1 MIGMKKILVTSIG
14 SFSADIVIKKLH
26 ENGCYVVGTDIYPK
40 EWVVDAQNV
49 EEFYQIPPVRESEN
63 YIESLLKICQKRKIN
78 YIFPL
83 IDVEIDI
90 LNKYRRIFE
99 EISVTICISA
109 YETIC
114 VCRNKRETEVTLT
127 QTNVGITI
135 TSYSNQEIKD
145 RKISFPVVCK
155 PIDGRSSQGLK
166 IFEDKEIFY
175 EFYNRVNGDKYL
187 IQPYIPGNII
197 TVDVVR
203 SEITNNCVAIARKE
217 LLRTLNGAG
226 LCVQIFKD
234 EELESLCV
242 KVAEVL
248 NINGCVNFEFIE
260 SEDGKRYFLECN
272 PRFSGGV
279 EFSVMSGYDCIMN
292 HLRCFEGKDIETK
305 INIKEYCISRKYEE
319 YITDF
324 NVKNN

>member
-1 MIGMKKILVTSIG
+1 MKKILVTSIG
-14 SFSADIVIKKLH
+14 SFSADIIIKKLH
-26 ENGCYVVGTDIYPK
+26 ENGYFVVGTDIYPK

-49 EEFYQIPPVRESEN
+49 DEFYKIPAVRESKN
-63 YIESLLKICQKRKIN
+63 YIESLLYICKKNKIN

-90 LNKYRRIFE
+90 LNKYRNIFE
-99 EISVTICISA
+99 EISVTVCISA
-109 YETIC
+109 YEAIC
-114 VCRNKRETEVTLT
+114 VCRNKRETEAALT
-127 QTNVGITI
+127 QAGVCKTI
-135 TSYSNQEIKD
+135 TSYSNREIKD
-145 RKISFPVVCK
+145 RKLSFPVVCK

-166 IFEDKEIFY
+166 IFENKEIFF
-175 EFYNRVNGDKYL
+175 EFYGRIDADKYL
-187 IQPYIPGNII
+187 IQPYIAGNII

-203 SEITNNCVAIARKE
+203 NEATNNCVAIARKE

-234 EELESLCV
+234 EELERLCM
-242 KVAEVL
+242 KVAEIL
-248 NINGCVNFEFIE
+248 NINGCANFEFIE

-305 INIKEYCISRKYEE
+305 INIKEYCVSRKYEE
-319 YITDF
+319 YITAL
-324 NVKNN
+324 NAKNS

>member
-1 MIGMKKILVTSIG
+1 MQKILVTSIG

-26 ENGCYVVGTDIYPK
+26 ENGYFVVGTDIYPK

-49 EEFYQIPPVRESEN
+49 DEFYKIPPVREVEN
-63 YIESLLKICQKRKIN
+63 YIESLLKICKKNKID

-83 IDVEIDI
+83 TDVEIDI
-90 LNKYRRIFE
+90 LNKYRSIFG

-109 YETIC
+109 YEAIC
-114 VCRNKRETEVTLT
+114 VCRNKRATEVTLT
-127 QTNVGITI
+127 QANVGKII

-145 RKISFPVVCK
+145 RRLSFPVVCK

-166 IFEDKEIFY
+166 IFEDEEMFF
-175 EFYNRVNGDKYL
+175 EFYDRIDADKYL
-187 IQPYIPGNII
+187 IQPYIAGNII
-197 TVDVVR
+197 TVDIVR
-203 SEITNNCVAIARKE
+203 SEISNNCVAIARKE

-226 LCVQIFKD
+226 LCVQVFKD
-234 EELESLCV
+234 EELERLCM
-242 KVAEVL
+242 KLAEIL
-248 NINGCVNFEFIE
+248 DINGCVNFEFIE
-260 SEDGKRYFLECN
+260 SDDGKRYFLECN

-305 INIKEYCISRKYEE
+305 VNIKEYCISRKYEE

-324 NVKNN
+324 KAKNNQ